1 MARSVVQVH
10 PGPPSKSSVNKRLFS
25 LFTLSGIPLKK
36 PFCQPFVNFS
46 RADQIVTRLTF
57 AQGRLCG
64 TEGRKL
70 VIAIDR
76 LSLYM
81 LNIRVRI
88 PRISPQTLRVL
99 ERFIEHPTAWRYGY
113 ELSRETGLKSGT
125 LYPIL
130 MRLAKFS
137 FLETKWVTTEDGVP
151 PRHTYRLTP
160 KGGELVRSLPG
171 AVSAAAKVR
180 RPAFGGVRA

>member
-1 MARSVVQVH
+1 V
-10 PGPPSKSSVNKRLFS
+10 K
-25 LFTLSGIPLKK
+25 
-36 PFCQPFVNFS
+36 
-46 RADQIVTRLTF
+46 
-57 AQGRLCG
+57 
-64 TEGRKL
+64 
-70 VIAIDR
+70 
-76 LSLYM
+76 
-81 LNIRVRI
+81 I
-88 PRISPQTLRVL
+88 PRISPQTVRVL

-137 FLETKWVTTEDGVP
+137 LLETKWVTTEDGVP

-171 AVSAAAKVR
+171 AASAAVKVR
-180 RPAFGGVRA
+180 RPAFSGGRA